1 MKTRKQLILVG
12 TAMLALAI
20 AAPAFAEANWPQF
33 RGADSRGIASEG
45 NLPDT
50 WSSTENV
57 EWKTDIPGRAW
68 ASPIVWGNKVFLSTA
83 VSEAE
88 MEAVKKGLYFGGERP
103 KPDTVFQW
111 KIYALDLETG
121 KVLWDKTVHEG
132 MPAQSIHLKNSYA
145 SETPVT
151 DGERVYAYF
160 GNLGI
165 WCLDMDGNE
174 VWKKTLKPN
183 KMRMGWGTAASPVL
197 HEDRL
202 YVVNDND
209 EMSYLM
215 ALDKKTG
222 EEIWRVDREDEASNW
237 SPPYIWDTGDRVEIV
252 TPGTDK
258 VRSYDLEGN
267 LLWWLEGMSS
277 ITIAVPYEVDGLLY
291 ISSGYV
297 GDRKS
302 RPIYAIRPGANGD
315 ITLGE
320 GETSSES
327 ICWVQKMGAPYN
339 PSTTVYDGNMYVL
352 YDFGLFGAFNASDG
366 SVLFESERI
375 PKGKGFTSSPW
386 AYNGKVFCMNED
398 GVTFVFEAGNDFKL
412 LHTNELEEDDLG
424 MATPAIVG
432 ERLLI
437 RTGKRLYSIRNA
449 G

>member
-1 MKTRKQLILVG
+1 MNIRKHHFFLGTSMLI
-12 TAMLALAI
+12 ALL
-20 AAPAFAEANWPQF
+20 AAPTFAATNWPQF
-33 RGADSRGIASEG
+33 RGSDSRGVSDG
-45 NLPDT
+45 KNLPDT
-50 WSSTENV
+50 WSATENV

-68 ASPIVWGNKVFLSTA
+68 ASPIVWGNKVFLATA

-88 MEAVKKGLYFGGERP
+88 MEAVKKGLYYGGERP
-103 KPDTVFQW
+103 TPDTIFQW
-111 KIYALDLETG
+111 KVYALDLESG
-121 KVLWDKTVHEG
+121 AILWDKTVHEG
-132 MPAQSIHLKNSYA
+132 KPEQSIHLKNSYA

-151 DGERVYAYF
+151 DGEYVYVYF
-160 GNLGI
+160 GNLGV
-165 WCLDMDGNE
+165 WCLDFDGNE
-174 VWKKTLKPN
+174 VWKKTFKPN
-183 KMRMGWGTAASPVL
+183 KMRNGWGTAASPIL

-202 YVVNDND
+202 YIVNDND

-222 EEIWRVDREDEASNW
+222 DEVWKVDREDEGSNW
-237 SPPYIWDTGDRVEIV
+237 ATPYIWDTGDRVEIV
-252 TPGTDK
+252 TPGTNK
-258 VRSYDLEGN
+258 VRSYDLDGN

-277 ITIAVPYEVDGLLY
+277 ITIAVPYESGGLLY

-315 ITLGE
+315 ISLGE
-320 GETSSES
+320 DETSNDS

-339 PSTTVYDGNMYVL
+339 PSTIVYDGNMYVL
-352 YDFGLFGAFNASDG
+352 YDFGLLGAYNAADG
-366 SVLFESERI
+366 SVVFESERI

-386 AYNGKVFCMNED
+386 AYDGKVFCMNED

-412 LHTNELEEDDLG
+412 LHTNEFEEDDLG

-432 ERLLI
+432 DRLLI

-449 G
+449 Q